1 MPKTIDYPRTSY
13 QSAWEVS
20 EVVDDTGGKC
30 SLETCARKLNR
41 KVSGSF
47 KAILGSAVKFGLL
60 TSKRE
65 LLTTTNLFR
74 RIKHAYDKQE
84 ETLYHREAFL
94 HPPLFTQI
102 CRKFRNRELPVHMFD
117 IMLIREFGVEEINA
131 QNVAKAFVEG
141 ARMTGI
147 IDERNVIADI
157 DQLAAQQGPRRE
169 LASGEMPLNL
179 FKGSDKTKATTD
191 SGSAPAD
198 SMDVAQPTPD
208 DLDSEFENNGNPG
221 TSASRPFVPAPPI
234 SRANAPES
242 DDSDP
247 ISALFGLHQSTQ
259 TPATASSPTKSPE
272 PPSEAHNKSASN
284 TINTSTPAPPK
295 ASLPLPAAKPAS
307 NVPASPPVPVSMVN
321 SSGSPS
327 FMIHISGPGLDTQL
341 HIQDTDDLEIV
352 RILLD
357 KIRKQLS

>member
-179 FKGSDKTKATTD
+179 FKSSDKTRATPE
-191 SGSAPAD
+191 SESA
-198 SMDVAQPTPD
+198 STNSTNVAQPASD
-208 DLDSEFENNGNPG
+208 DLDSEFESNGSPG
-221 TSASRPFVPAPPI
+221 KSSIRPFVPAPPI
-234 SRANAPES
+234 SRANAAPES

-247 ISALFGLHQSTQ
+247 YLRCLDYTSQLKRQQLINHLSLSLRQRYIINQHLIPLRRRPLRRLYLHLPQNRQPMYLRHRQYLWLTRRGLQ
-259 TPATASSPTKSPE
+259 AS
-272 PPSEAHNKSASN
+272 
-284 TINTSTPAPPK
+284 
-295 ASLPLPAAKPAS
+295 
-307 NVPASPPVPVSMVN
+307 
-321 SSGSPS
+321 
-327 FMIHISGPGLDTQL
+327 
-341 HIQDTDDLEIV
+341 
-352 RILLD
+352 
-357 KIRKQLS
+357 

>member
-1 MPKTIDYPRTSY
+1 MPKTIDYPRTTY

-30 SLETCARKLNR
+30 SIETCARKLNR

-84 ETLYHREAFL
+84 EILYHREAFL

-131 QNVAKAFVEG
+131 QNVSKAFVEG

-157 DQLAAQQGPRRE
+157 DQLSAQQGPRRE

-179 FKGSDKTKATTD
+179 FKGATGSKATP
-191 SGSAPAD
+191 APTAAPNTPD
-198 SMDVAQPTPD
+198 ESDEVQPPDD
-208 DLDSEFENNGNPG
+208 DLDQDSPAPG
-221 TSASRPFVPAPPI
+221 ISSNRAFVPAAAVNRP
-234 SRANAPES
+234 AAPES
-242 DDSDP
+242 VDMDP
-247 ISALFGLHQSTQ
+247 ISALFGLHGST
-259 TPATASSPTKSPE
+259 
-272 PPSEAHNKSASN
+272 SASHS
-284 TINTSTPAPPK
+284 ISTPAATPEAYNKSSSYTP
-295 ASLPLPAAKPAS
+295 PAAEAPLAEAPPVYRPAP
-307 NVPASPPVPVSMVN
+307 VAAPPPPVPSA
-321 SSGSPS
+321 SGSPT

-357 KIRKQLS
+357 KIRKQLT

>member
-1 MPKTIDYPRTSY
+1 M
-13 QSAWEVS
+13 
-20 EVVDDTGGKC
+20 
-30 SLETCARKLNR
+30 
-41 KVSGSF
+41 
-47 KAILGSAVKFGLL
+47 
-60 TSKRE
+60 
-65 LLTTTNLFR
+65 LTTTNLFR

-131 QNVAKAFVEG
+131 QNVAKSFVEG
-141 ARMTGI
+141 ARMTGV

-179 FKGSDKTKATTD
+179 FKGSAASKAATNSD
-191 SGSAPAD
+191 SGSEPSIA
-198 SMDVAQPTPD
+198 AQPNLA
-208 DLDSEFENNGNPG
+208 DLDSDLDDTP
-221 TSASRPFVPAPPI
+221 ASSTPLTRQFVPSAPVGRSTP
-234 SRANAPES
+234 PEDS
-242 DDSDP
+242 DTDP
-247 ISALFGLHQSTQ
+247 ISALFGLHSSSSGTTSNQ
-259 TPATASSPTKSPE
+259 TRHQPITPSPE
-272 PPSEAHNKSASN
+272 VYNKTASN
-284 TINTSTPAPPK
+284 TPAPEPSPTPTGAAPATPAPRK
-295 ASLPLPAAKPAS
+295 AAA
-307 NVPASPPVPVSMVN
+307 PVPITPPTSA
-321 SSGSPS
+321 GPPS

-341 HIQDTDDLEIV
+341 HIQDTDDLDIV

>member
-1 MPKTIDYPRTSY
+1 MPKTIDYPRTTY

-30 SLETCARKLNR
+30 SIETCARKLNR

-131 QNVAKAFVEG
+131 QNVSKAFVEG

-147 IDERNVIADI
+147 IDERNIIADI

-169 LASGEMPLNL
+169 LASGDMPLNL
-179 FKGSDKTKATTD
+179 FKGATATGSKATPI
-191 SGSAPAD
+191 SATEQAAPD
-198 SMDVAQPTPD
+198 ESDEAQPTDD
-208 DLDSEFENNGNPG
+208 DLDLDSTPP
-221 TSASRPFVPAPPI
+221 SIRPNRAFVPASVVNRPTV
-234 SRANAPES
+234 PES
-242 DDSDP
+242 ADADP
-247 ISALFGLHQSTQ
+247 ISALFGLHGSTPPASVNTSPAAPSPEVYNNAPSYTSPASEV
-259 TPATASSPTKSPE
+259 TPAEPPIYRPTPVAPPAPSSTTAGSPT
-272 PPSEAHNKSASN
+272 
-284 TINTSTPAPPK
+284 
-295 ASLPLPAAKPAS
+295 
-307 NVPASPPVPVSMVN
+307 
-321 SSGSPS
+321 

-357 KIRKQLS
+357 KIRRQLT